1 LSMGGKEL
9 VLITPDGRR
18 LDGRRPDEIR
28 EIKIKVGILENADG
42 SAYVEQGHTKVYAA
56 VYGPREVHPRHLAL
70 PNRAV
75 IRCRYHMTPFS
86 VEERKSPAP
95 TRREIELSKVIR
107 EALTPAIIVEQFPS
121 SAIDVFIEVINAD
134 GSTRCASI
142 IAASVALASAGI
154 PMRDLVAACSIGKI
168 NGVLVLDVTDIEDK
182 YGEVDMPFAMMPNR
196 NEITLFQLDGVLTLE
211 EIEKAISMTTKACK
225 EIYERQK
232 SALKEKYIELR
243 KAIEEGGKA

>member
-1 LSMGGKEL
+1 MSIKSKEL
-9 VLITPDGRR
+9 TLISPDGRR

-28 EIKIKVGILENADG
+28 ELKIKAGILENADG
-42 SAYVEQGHTKVYAA
+42 SAYVEQGNTKIYAA

-154 PMRDLVAACSIGKI
+154 PMKDLVAACSVGKI
-168 NGVLVLDVTDIEDK
+168 NGVLVLDVTDVEDK

-196 NEITLFQLDGVLTLE
+196 NEITLLQLDGILGPE
-211 EIEKAISMTTKACK
+211 EIEKAISMAAKACK
-225 EIYERQK
+225 EIYEKQK
-232 SALKEKYIELR
+232 NALKERYIELR
-243 KAIEEGGKA
+243 KTVEEGFRT

>member
-1 LSMGGKEL
+1 MSIKSKEL
-9 VLITPDGRR
+9 TLISPDGRR

-28 EIKIKVGILENADG
+28 ELKIKAGILENADG
-42 SAYVEQGHTKVYAA
+42 SAYVEQGNTKIYAA

-154 PMRDLVAACSIGKI
+154 PMKDLVAACSVGKI
-168 NGVLVLDVTDIEDK
+168 NGVLVLDVTDVEDK

-196 NEITLFQLDGVLTLE
+196 NEITLLQLDGILGPE
-211 EIEKAISMTTKACK
+211 EIEKAISMAAKACK
-225 EIYERQK
+225 EIYEKQK
-232 SALKEKYIELR
+232 SALKERYIELR
-243 KAIEEGGKA
+243 KTVEEGFRT

>member
-1 LSMGGKEL
+1 MSVKGKEL
-9 VLITPDGRR
+9 TLISPDGRR
-18 LDGRRPDEIR
+18 LDGRRPDDIR
-28 EIKIKVGILENADG
+28 ELKIKAGILENAGG
-42 SAYVEQGHTKVYAA
+42 SAYVELGNTKIYAA

-75 IRCRYHMTPFS
+75 VRCRYHMTPFS

-107 EALTPAIIVEQFPS
+107 ESLIPAIVVEQFPF
-121 SAIDVFIEVINAD
+121 SAIDIFIEVINAD

-154 PMRDLVAACSIGKI
+154 PMKDLVAACSVGKI
-168 NGVLVLDVTDIEDK
+168 NGVLVLDVTDVEDK
-182 YGEVDMPFAMMPNR
+182 NGEVDMSFAMMPNR
-196 NEITLFQLDGVLTLE
+196 NEITLLQLDGVLSLE
-211 EIEKAISMTTKACK
+211 EIERAISMTTKACK
-225 EIYERQK
+225 EIYEKQK

-243 KAIEEGGKA
+243 KAVEGGAKT

>member
-1 LSMGGKEL
+1 VSIKSKEL
-9 VLITPDGRR
+9 TLISPDGRR

-28 EIKIKVGILENADG
+28 ELKIKAGILENADG
-42 SAYVEQGHTKVYAA
+42 SAYVEQGNTKIYAA

-154 PMRDLVAACSIGKI
+154 PMKDLVAACSVGKI
-168 NGVLVLDVTDIEDK
+168 NGVLVLDVTDVEDK

-196 NEITLFQLDGVLTLE
+196 NEITLLQLDGILGPE
-211 EIEKAISMTTKACK
+211 EIEKAISMAAKACK
-225 EIYERQK
+225 EIYEKQK
-232 SALKEKYIELR
+232 SALKERYIELR
-243 KAIEEGGKA
+243 KTVEEGFRT